1 MATITDTTTDAN
13 GNIIINVSSS
23 ADDAITLATAGT
35 YSDKNIIFNV
45 TTPQSTIQPDWNQN
59 DETQPDYVKN
69 RPFYTGDPVENIF
82 VEESTVSFADAGY
95 GYLGQIQS
103 TFVPTVGET
112 YKVSWDGIDYECTC
126 IESNSTPMLG
136 DINILFG
143 ESDPDGEP
151 FLIGAFNGAELRIIT
166 LDTSASHTFS
176 IVSRESVAPV
186 VKISPKYLPISFKP
200 LGGSYLTF
208 SSTNNFTLSV
218 ENLSKNWDGTLEY
231 FTSDGTWTVWDGA
244 QALVANANDGEYAL
258 YLRGIGNT
266 VITGSSSS
274 SRAGWVLIGTD
285 IKCIGNIENLLDY
298 ATVKSGKHPNMS
310 SYCYCYMFEDCVN
323 LTKAPDLPAETLTEH
338 CYFYMFSRCTSLTKA
353 PELPAITLA
362 SHCYEKMFQ
371 DCTSLTQAPALP
383 ATMLAIQCYDGMFYG
398 CTSLTQAPALPATT
412 LANYCYDDMFYGC
425 TSLTQVPVL
434 PATTLARECYND
446 MFAGCT
452 SLKLSSTKTDEYIQE
467 YRIPSSENGVTAT
480 NALNGMFFSTGG
492 TFTGTPTINTTY
504 YLSSDDMIVRETDI
518 ATLNGYVGSM
528 INNAIPMPDTTLSIT
543 GKSADAKATGDAIR
557 ALSEEIADLPQPD
570 WNQNDSTAADYVK
583 NRPFYTG
590 DHVETVLVEES
601 TIPFADDGGKYT
613 GYLESTFVPTVGET
627 YKISWDGTAYENTCV
642 NFNRLSVIGNLS
654 LVGVGSDTGEPFLV
668 IFDGGGII
676 IATADTSASHTI
688 SISHYIKSVVK
699 INPKYL
705 PMASETEPGIIA
717 LDNLDN
723 NVLRLVKKEYFT
735 PTDFQVSGYG
745 DANTIE
751 ECANRNNSYGIY
763 IPGKSGGAVLSCY
776 KNSVNKYITSVLSG
790 GEYINCYKFSQGSLS
805 GEQLWGISKDG
816 VVISSSTAN
825 STKKFKIT
833 VDDSGT
839 LTATEVTE

>member
-45 TTPQSTIQPDWNQN
+45 TTPQSTVQPDWNQN

-69 RPFYTGDPVENIF
+69 RPFYTGDSVENIF

-166 LDTSASHTFS
+166 LDTSASHMFS

-274 SRAGWVLIGTD
+274 SRTGWVLIGTD

-310 SYCYCYMFEDCVN
+310 SHCYCYMFEDCVN
-323 LTKAPDLPAETLTEH
+323 LTKAPDLPAETLTER

-371 DCTSLTQAPALP
+371 GCTSLTQAPALP

-425 TSLTQVPVL
+425 TSLTQVPIL

-446 MFAGCT
+446 MFASCT
-452 SLKLSSTKTDEYIQE
+452 NLKLSSTKTDEYIQE

-492 TFTGTPTINTTY
+492 TFTGTPSINTTY
-504 YLSSDDMIVRETDI
+504 YLSSNNMIVRETDI
-518 ATLNGYVGSM
+518 ATLNGYVESM
-528 INNAIPMPDTTLSIT
+528 INNAVPMLDTTLSIA

-557 ALSEEIADLPQPD
+557 VLSEEVANIPSGKDGTDGKSAYQYAKDGG
-570 WNQNDSTAADYVK
+570 
-583 NRPFYTG
+583 YTG
-590 DHVETVLVEES
+590 TEAEFAEKLAQEQLTGTTDELTPTQVYEAVSAGIPIKVQYTSSIYGVMSFTAFNIAETAGVIASQSIVMADGVYVLAELGGYIQSGQWFFNSTVLAEKED
-601 TIPFADDGGKYT
+601 I
-613 GYLESTFVPTVGET
+613 PTVP
-627 YKISWDGTAYENTCV
+627 S
-642 NFNRLSVIGNLS
+642 S
-654 LVGVGSDTGEPFLV
+654 LP
-668 IFDGGGII
+668 
-676 IATADTSASHTI
+676 
-688 SISHYIKSVVK
+688 
-699 INPKYL
+699 NPN
-705 PMASETEPGIIA
+705 A
-717 LDNLDN
+717 LT
-723 NVLRLVKKEYFT
+723 FT
-735 PTDFQVSGYG
+735 
-745 DANTIE
+745 
-751 ECANRNNSYGIY
+751 
-763 IPGKSGGAVLSCY
+763 GAVTGSY
-776 KNSVNKYITSVLSG
+776 DGSAAKMVNIPSAVTDDH
-790 GEYINCYKFSQGSLS
+790 INELINAA
-805 GEQLWGISKDG
+805 LNAIG
-816 VVISSSTAN
+816 VAEGVSY
-825 STKKFKIT
+825 
-833 VDDSGT
+833 
-839 LTATEVTE
+839 